1 MIEVRQLAKTF
12 ALKGSARGTVTALR
26 DVSFGAAD
34 GRITGLLG
42 PNGAGKSTSL
52 RILAGLIKPDSGS
65 ARIEGRDAINE
76 PLAARRALGFL
87 PHSAGLYPR
96 LTARE
101 NLEYYARLCGLN
113 KKDAG
118 RRAGELIDQL
128 DMQAFADRR
137 TQGFSQGQRTKVA
150 LGRALI
156 HKPGNLI
163 LDEPTNGLD
172 VMATRG
178 IRTILKRLRDEG
190 HCVLVSSHVMQEVTR
205 LCDRVAIINDGVIA
219 MADSV
224 DGILTQTGCRDL
236 EDAFVA
242 AIGATP

>member
-12 ALKGSARGTVTALR
+12 ALKGHARGTVTALR
-26 DVSFGAAD
+26 DVTFDAAD

-52 RILAGLIKPDSGS
+52 RILAGLLKPDSGL
-65 ARIEGRDAINE
+65 ARIDGRDAITE

-101 NLEYYARLCGLN
+101 TLEYYARLCGLGR
-113 KKDAG
+113 KDAD
-118 RRAGELIDQL
+118 RRAGELIHQL
-128 DMQAFADRR
+128 DMRAFADRR

-190 HCVLVSSHVMQEVTR
+190 HCVLVSSHVMQEVAR
-205 LCDRVAIINDGVIA
+205 LCDRAAIINDGMIA

-242 AIGATP
+242 AIGARP